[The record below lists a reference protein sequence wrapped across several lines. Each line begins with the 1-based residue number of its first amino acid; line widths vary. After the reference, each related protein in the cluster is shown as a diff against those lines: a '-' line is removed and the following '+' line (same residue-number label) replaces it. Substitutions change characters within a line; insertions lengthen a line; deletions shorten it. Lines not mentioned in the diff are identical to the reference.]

1 MKLKLKKWKNIVEK
15 IYNEKQEM
23 IYENYFGIEILV
35 EKY

>member
-1 MKLKLKKWKNIVEK
+1 MKLKFKWINIVEK

-23 IYENYFGIEILV
+23 IHENYFGIEILA